1 MRHGSGDKT
10 NVLGYGESF
19 GTIFQ
24 KPQIDLE
31 AKNWVE
37 GLKEVKKYFKK

>member
-1 MRHGSGDKT
+1 M
-10 NVLGYGESF
+10 VLVANQCF
-19 GTIFQ
+19 GVWGIICDHFK
-24 KPQIDLE
+24 KPEIDLK